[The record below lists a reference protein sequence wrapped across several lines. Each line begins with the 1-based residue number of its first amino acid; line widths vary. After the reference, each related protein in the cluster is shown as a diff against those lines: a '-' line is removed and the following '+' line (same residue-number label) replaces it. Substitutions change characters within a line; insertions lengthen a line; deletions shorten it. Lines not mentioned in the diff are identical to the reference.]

1 MQAPESSPRS
11 FAARLS
17 ASRDQV
23 WHLALL
29 LVLACVYHA
38 AYTRAGLNLMDEGW
52 PLSAARAL
60 HLGGTMYDQVFWVFP
75 PGHVLA
81 AWLGWAI
88 DPPGQLIARWVYS
101 FFDIALVVTLYF
113 LARRVLPSHFALLA
127 GLLLVV
133 AAPDS
138 HRAQGLFAY
147 RYLVWSALALLC
159 FDARLRGGSRHWL
172 FAAGALLAVAACFRT
187 TPAFAAGC
195 AIGFG
200 VIFSTS
206 HCGGW
211 GGWRDWIR
219 DWLAFGAGIA
229 VFLAPVLVWFQYTVG
244 LAAVW
249 DNVFVRAVVMTAEQA
264 KPIPDIVL
272 PDAWGL
278 RLQVKLW
285 FIALQFRLHPL
296 VYTVYTLALGVLWLR
311 AVRRRERFEHV
322 LLFAIVIWGALF
334 FVRSLGRS
342 DWAHLDSAVPPM
354 CLLGAHALWLGL
366 GVVPWPAAGA
376 PRRVMRA
383 AGGLA
388 LLAAWVFLLG
398 SDLPLRSGPSGRP
411 THELRT
417 SQGPIYVAAS
427 RTARRLDSRLN
438 SIRKWTDRS
447 QTILDLSASPGFHA
461 LADRDGPGYLDL
473 IIPGTFLEPGE
484 EEEFLARLRRAP
496 PALVVWPSQPFD
508 RSRLRGLEFVAP
520 RVSAWVLEN
529 YRPKGGDDGRWVLM
543 LPHAVSDDMDSF
555 VRSGR

>member
-1 MQAPESSPRS
+1 M
-11 FAARLS
+11 
-17 ASRDQV
+17 

-29 LVLACVYHA
+29 GVLACVYHA

-52 PLSAARAL
+52 PLYAARSL
-60 HLGGTMYDQVFWVFP
+60 HLGGTMYEQVFWVFP

-88 DPPGQLIARWVYS
+88 DPPGQMIARWVYS
-101 FFDIALVVTLYF
+101 FFDIALVGTLYF
-113 LARRVLPSHFALLA
+113 LARRVMPANFALLA
-127 GLLLVV
+127 ALMLVV

-159 FDARLRGGSRHWL
+159 FDVRLRGGSRRWL

-206 HCGGW
+206 QRGL
-211 GGWRDWIR
+211 GGWRDWFR
-219 DWLAFGAGIA
+219 DWLVFGAGIA

-264 KPIPDIVL
+264 KPIPDLVL
-272 PDAWGL
+272 PDSWGL

-285 FIALQFRLHPL
+285 FIAFQFRLHPL
-296 VYTVYTLALGVLWLR
+296 VYAVYTLALGALWLR
-311 AVRRRERFEHV
+311 SVRRRESFEHV
-322 LLFAIVIWGALF
+322 LLFAIVIWGVLF

-354 CLLGAHALWLGL
+354 CLLLAHSLWLGL
-366 GVVPWPAAGA
+366 RSVPIAAG
-376 PRRVMRA
+376 PRRAVQV

-388 LLAAWVFLLG
+388 LLGVWVFLLG
-398 SDLPLRSGPSGRP
+398 SDLPLRGGPSGRP
-411 THELRT
+411 TNELRT
-417 SQGPIYVAAS
+417 SQGPIYVASS
-427 RTARRLDSRLN
+427 RTARRLDSRLLA
-438 SIRKWTDRS
+438 IRKWTEPG

-461 LADRDGPGYLDL
+461 LADRGGPGHLDL
-473 IIPGTFLEPGE
+473 IIPGTFLEPE
-484 EEEFLARLRRAP
+484 EEEAFLGRLRRAP
-496 PALVVWPSQPFD
+496 PALVVWPSKPFD
-508 RSRLRGLEFVAP
+508 RSHLRGLDVVAP
-520 RVSAWVLEN
+520 RVSAWVRDN
-529 YRPKGGDDGRWVLM
+529 YRARGGDDGRWVLM
-543 LPHAVSDDMDSF
+543 LPRAVTDEMDAF
-555 VRSGR
+555 GRSGR